1 MLLWNSCLPT
11 HTYPDLF
18 WSTAVVSMC
27 SVMRVNND
35 ISMQR
40 VYSLL
45 NTIWTIRMECQ
56 DYVATQSLQPGS
68 FQHPSLQFLLCWGLC
83 PSVLLLLKPKWL
95 IPLPQTKFLHGS
107 ERMSGLLVSPT
118 PMVLVHKYTSLC
130 AVWGRAQLP
139 LGHNEVKIAL
149 TCGNIPELCQ
159 KWN

>member
-1 MLLWNSCLPT
+1 MLLWSFCRPT

-18 WSTAVVSMC
+18 WSTAGVSMC

-35 ISMQR
+35 ISMQC

-45 NTIWTIRMECQ
+45 NSIWSIRMEHQ

-68 FQHPSLQFLLCWGLC
+68 FQHPSLQFLLYWGQC
-83 PSVLLLLKPKWL
+83 SAAARAKMIDASATNQ
-95 IPLPQTKFLHGS
+95 IPAWPRKDEWIVWSTNPNGCGTQIH
-107 ERMSGLLVSPT
+107 M
-118 PMVLVHKYTSLC
+118 SLC

-149 TCGNIPELCQ
+149 TRGNIPELCQ